1 MKDFDL
7 RDIQSS
13 AQTGLDALF
22 EQHPTLVT
30 PSTGRR
36 KLASLQDLNGFV
48 RVGSDTLIH
57 KSQQDLWS
65 LRKEGEE
72 FFIERLFQDDGK
84 PLKG

>member
-7 RDIQSS
+7 ASIQSS

-30 PSTGRR
+30 PTTGRR
-36 KLASLQDLNGFV
+36 KLSSLQDLNGFV
-48 RVGSDTLIH
+48 RVGSDTLVN
-57 KSQQDLWS
+57 KSQKDLWS
-65 LRKEGEE
+65 LRKEGED
-72 FFIERLFQDDGK
+72 FYIERLFQDNGT